1 MSTPLHHVAERAE
14 RSDRAVIATDLTGEV
29 VFWGSGAEQ
38 LYGWTAEEALGRD
51 IVDLTP
57 ADMSRDQATRIMDTL
72 QRGEP
77 WSGDFLVQSKEGKRF
92 VATVIDIPV
101 TDDAGDVVGIL
112 GISRRSMYM
121 PFEGE
126 LLRRRRSDRRDQN
139 EGVQGRMPT
148 PAEDA

>member
-1 MSTPLHHVAERAE
+1 MAERAD
-14 RSDRAVIATDLTGEV
+14 RSDRAVIATDLRGRV

-38 LYGWTAEEALGRD
+38 LYGWTVEEALGKD

-57 ADMSRDQATRIMDTL
+57 AQMSRDEAVRIMESL

-126 LLRRRRSDRRDQN
+126 LPRRRRSDRRDQK
-139 EGVQGRMPT
+139 ERVRGHVSPT